1 MPSVFFIAIAL
12 AMDAFAV
19 AISNGVCFRKV
30 SFSVPFTFGAYF
42 GGFQFIMPL
51 AGYFVGASFA
61 RYITAF
67 DHWIAFVLLA
77 FTGGSMIKESFEKK
91 PMFCPAESVILS
103 VKNMTALAVATSI
116 DALAVGVSYAA
127 LGYEIFFPAVLI
139 GVAAF
144 IFSAAGVLIGKKLG
158 DTFKS
163 GSLTLG
169 GGILIFLGFKILIE
183 HLFFGG

>member
-1 MPSVFFIAIAL
+1 MPSVIFVAIAL

-19 AISNGVCFRKV
+19 SVSNGVCFKKIG
-30 SFSVPFTFGAYF
+30 FLVPFTFGLYF
-42 GGFQFIMPL
+42 GGFQFVMPL
-51 AGYFVGASFA
+51 AGYYVGASFA
-61 RYITAF
+61 RYISAF
-67 DHWIAFVLLA
+67 DHWIAFGLLA
-77 FTGGSMIKESFEKK
+77 FTGVSMIKESLNKEE
-91 PMFCPAESVILS
+91 MFCPTEDVILS

-127 LGYEIFFPAVLI
+127 LGYRIFYPAVFI

-144 IFSAAGVLIGKKLG
+144 IFSAAGVFIGKKLG

-169 GGILIFLGFKILIE
+169 GGILIFIGFKILIE
-183 HLFFGG
+183 HLFFS